1 METGKAIGFFF
12 YPEEAKIIRRAL
24 GKQPHD
30 EVQDIILKMYQTVE
44 NNVFGKDDL
53 LPVEKMPRK
62 AKEAPWGYKK
72 DGTPKKRPGRKA

>member
-1 METGKAIGFFF
+1 METGNAIGFFF
-12 YPEEAKIIRRAL
+12 YPEEAEIIRRAL

-30 EVQDIILKMYQTVE
+30 EVQDIILKMLQTVE
-44 NNVFGKDDL
+44 NHVFGEDDL